1 MAMEPSLQYARTADG
16 VSIAFSTLG
25 EGEPLVY
32 LVGGPWNHIE
42 LWEVPECRWWY
53 ERLARDRML
62 VRYDVRGTGLSER
75 EVIDFSLGARVLDL
89 EAVLDRLEVDTFNLF
104 AAVDAGPVAITYAV
118 RHPERVSRLLLWC
131 SFARAADIASPRLRA
146 WRGLIDQDWEL
157 MTDTCVHLALGW
169 SGGEVGHTA
178 AEHLRDSVTRDV
190 AKASLAAADTVD
202 VTGLLHRVRQ
212 PTLVLHRRGIPW
224 LSVDVARG
232 LASGIPGALL
242 KLVEGESTAPYLGDT
257 EAAAQAIEQ
266 FLDTEDAPRVQG
278 KEPHVPSVSSV
289 QHPAAL
295 AQPRPAPSDGLTAR
309 EVQVL
314 RLVASGQTNSE
325 IADELVLS
333 IRTVERHIANIYGKI
348 GARGRANA
356 TAYALTRA
364 LV

>member
-1 MAMEPSLQYARTADG
+1 MGMEPSSQYATTADG

-25 EGEPLVY
+25 EGEPLIY

-75 EVIDFSLGARVLDL
+75 EVIDFSLDARVLDL
-89 EAVLDRLEVDTFNLF
+89 EAVLDRLGIDRFNLF
-104 AAVDAGPVAITYAV
+104 AAADAGPVAITYAV

-131 SFARAADIASPRLRA
+131 SFARAADISSPRIRA

-157 MTDTCVHLALGW
+157 MTDTCVQIALGW
-169 SGGEVGHTA
+169 SGGNVGHSA
-178 AEHLRDSVTRDV
+178 AEHLRESVTRDV
-190 AKASLAAADTVD
+190 AKASLAATDSVN
-202 VTGLLHRVRQ
+202 VTALLQHVQQ
-212 PTLVLHRRGIPW
+212 PTLVLHRPGIPW
-224 LSVDVARG
+224 LPVDVARG
-232 LASGIPGALL
+232 LASRIPRARLSLL
-242 KLVEGESTAPYLGDT
+242 EGESTAPYLGDT
-257 EAAAQAIEQ
+257 EAAARAIEE
-266 FLDTEDAPRVQG
+266 FLDTEDAPSAQG
-278 KEPHVPSVSSV
+278 EPGVSGIPSIEF
-289 QHPAAL
+289 QAAQEHL
-295 AQPRPAPSDGLTAR
+295 GAVASDGLTAR
-309 EVQVL
+309 EIQVL
-314 RLVASGQTNSE
+314 RLVAGGQTNSE

-348 GARGRANA
+348 GARGRADA